1 MKKEMKTKENYIKP
15 EIEVIDIVSEG
26 VIAISGED
34 RIGVSDEDHDG
45 GMTRS
50 RKKGF
55 WGE

>member
-45 GMTRS
+45 GMARS
-50 RKKGF
+50 KKKGF
-55 WGE
+55 GGE

>member
-1 MKKEMKTKENYIKP
+1 MKTKENYIKP

-45 GMTRS
+45 GMARS

>member
-34 RIGVSDEDHDG
+34 RIGVSDEEHDG
-45 GMTRS
+45 GMVRS
-50 RKKGF
+50 KKKGF

>member
-1 MKKEMKTKENYIKP
+1 MKTKENYIKP